1 VKKRE
6 WLDRR
11 GGRLNLL
18 HELITRETI
27 VLKEE
32 VRNWKEAIQ
41 YASEPLLKKGWI
53 EPEYV
58 KAMIHIIE
66 TLGPYVVLT
75 PHVAIAHAR
84 PDAGVNRLSM
94 SLLRL
99 KKSVSFGRGQEVHL
113 IIILAAIDQKLHL
126 HALSD
131 LSQLLSEEKNIE
143 RLIHTEKI
151 EEIEELIHQYS
162 RKKCN

>member
-1 VKKRE
+1 M
-6 WLDRR
+6 
-11 GGRLNLL
+11 L
-18 HELITRETI
+18 HQLITKETI

-53 EPEYV
+53 EPGYV
-58 KAMIHIIE
+58 QAMIDIIE
-66 TLGPYVVLT
+66 RLGPYVVLT

-84 PDAGVNRLSM
+84 PEEGVNRLSM

-113 IIILAAIDQKLHL
+113 VIILAAVDRELHL
-126 HALSD
+126 DALSD
-131 LSQLLSEEKNIE
+131 LSYLLSEEKNIE
-143 RLIHTEKI
+143 QMIKTEKI
-151 EEIEELIHQYS
+151 EEVEKLIHQYS
-162 RKKCN
+162 RRRSIRR

>member
-1 VKKRE
+1 M
-6 WLDRR
+6 
-11 GGRLNLL
+11 L

-113 IIILAAIDQKLHL
+113 IIILSSHRPKACTCMHCRIYLNYCLK
-126 HALSD
+126 
-131 LSQLLSEEKNIE
+131 
-143 RLIHTEKI
+143 RKI
-151 EEIEELIHQYS
+151 L
-162 RKKCN
+162 NG